1 MQYNLILL
9 SLIKSLLGGR
19 RTLPLTLP
27 RSETHTDK
35 GSNLCTRLGLVFAIG
50 GSMVIALHARAAGFS
65 RAAAAFVSWWSVGRF
80 RTVFVSLQFGHL
92 SPFFP
97 SPPPPPLFLKTI
109 FFLFLCCFLEYQ
121 RENTERERDTEILH
135 ILYFVWSIGIFTF
148 YSAYSYKE
156 TRIMFLSWPILCE
169 LSWNYRFWSG
179 VTLKQNAACR
189 IS

>member
-1 MQYNLILL
+1 MKHTQIRAVICAQGWGLFLP
-9 SLIKSLLGGR
+9 SVGQWSLLCTHALLVSRVQRPLLFHGEALADS
-19 RTLPLTLP
+19 TLYLF
-27 RSETHTDK
+27 
-35 GSNLCTRLGLVFAIG
+35 LCSLAI
-50 GSMVIALHARAAGFS
+50 SLHS
-65 RAAAAFVSWWSVGRF
+65 F
-80 RTVFVSLQFGHL
+80 R
-92 SPFFP
+92 
-97 SPPPPPLFLKTI
+97 PPPLKKN

-156 TRIMFLSWPILCE
+156 TYSIMFLSWPILCE